1 MLPLIGSR
9 SQLELDARAAA
20 QLLRSC
26 VNEVRSGQ
34 VLGRDA
40 K

>member
-9 SQLELDARAAA
+9 SQLELDAHAAT
-20 QLLRSC
+20 QLLRSS